1 MDEIERIEVIETQVQ
16 YRDIAISGEIQTAAY
31 VTYAEDAIRH
41 FWRYR
46 PPLEDEPRFAVS
58 KLDLRIF
65 HGLELDDQIR
75 LTVNIN
81 KIGGKSIGFNV
92 VIDCDDRIVA
102 DIDVIWTAHNR
113 DTGAAVALPED
124 LRDWLYRYLP

>member
-1 MDEIERIEVIETQVQ
+1 MDEFERIELMEMQVL

-58 KLDLRIF
+58 KLDVRIF
-65 HGLELDDQIR
+65 HGLELDDHIR
-75 LTVNIN
+75 LSVNIN

-92 VIDCDDRIVA
+92 EIECDERLVA
-102 DIDVIWTAHNR
+102 EIDVIWTAHDR